1 MSLRYALLGL
11 LTEKPLSG
19 YDLSKTIEE
28 SQELFWK
35 ASTSQIYRELAKLSE
50 DGFVEVSVEQQEG
63 RPNKKVYSSTDP
75 GKSAFRTWLME
86 QSDANINRVE
96 FLVRT
101 FFFDKLPA
109 EEAVEIILAWRR
121 QHEEKLREMENYI
134 SAVVDEDEAMT
145 PGRLSTLAFGA
156 GYYRWFMEWCDRT
169 VDLLLHPEKSGDYS
183 AALGAGGA
191 HDG

>member
-19 YDLSKTIEE
+19 YDLSKMIEE

-50 DGFVEVSVEQQEG
+50 DGSVEVSVEQQEG
-63 RPNKKVYSSTDP
+63 RPNKKVYYCTDS

-134 SAVVDEDEAMT
+134 SAVLDEDKAMT
-145 PGRLSTLAFGA
+145 PGRLSTFAFGA
-156 GYYRWFMEWCDRT
+156 GYYQWFIEWCDRT

-183 AALGAGGA
+183 AALGPGGA
-191 HDG
+191 PEG